1 MRSKLQ
7 NIYLFIRMENELR
20 TIGWVSAG
28 SSKIKDRF
36 LPIMDVVEGAVTVG
50 LFSHSISLIRILQLL
65 RIILNP
71 LTLRMKHAFWNR
83 PLPIAVPLWGVSC
96 FFIFLLH
103 TCPPHSTNM
112 ALCVKEPNISATL
125 FLILRYQFPESGSHI
140 TPQHK
145 FTC

>member
-1 MRSKLQ
+1 
-7 NIYLFIRMENELR
+7 MENELR

-71 LTLRMKHAFWNR
+71 LTLRMKHAF
-83 PLPIAVPLWGVSC
+83 
-96 FFIFLLH
+96 
-103 TCPPHSTNM
+103 
-112 ALCVKEPNISATL
+112 
-125 FLILRYQFPESGSHI
+125 
-140 TPQHK
+140 
-145 FTC
+145 